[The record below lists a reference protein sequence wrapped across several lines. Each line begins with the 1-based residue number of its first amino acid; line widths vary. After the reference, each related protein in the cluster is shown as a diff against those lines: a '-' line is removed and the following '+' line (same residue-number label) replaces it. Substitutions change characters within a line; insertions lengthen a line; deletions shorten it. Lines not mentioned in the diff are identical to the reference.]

1 MSGGSSGIRM
11 NVRGE
16 RRTGVREKER
26 EEERSESGSRK
37 TWWVD
42 MDMQCGGPRQG

>member
-1 MSGGSSGIRM
+1 MVYEM

-16 RRTGVREKER
+16 RRTGEGRER

-42 MDMQCGGPRQG
+42 MDMQCGGGA